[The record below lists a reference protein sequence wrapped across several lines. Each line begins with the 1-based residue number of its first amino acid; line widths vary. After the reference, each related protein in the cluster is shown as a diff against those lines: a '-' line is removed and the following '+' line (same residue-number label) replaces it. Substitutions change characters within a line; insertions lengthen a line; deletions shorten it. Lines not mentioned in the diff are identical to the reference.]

1 MARTCRVDGG
11 PPSPYRRLASWGG
24 RWRRTRW
31 WDRSDV
37 QRPEVGVGRVGA
49 RDERTRGEVEAAHA
63 AAVSEAMGYLTEV
76 LPTVRR
82 RYGGAVVEE
91 PARGLVAAEY
101 RHTTAR
107 GVVEGDAPDPQLHS
121 HVVITSAVRDDGRI
135 VAVVSGLIFL
145 RQEDGGVTKSWK
157 PGAPPPQRIG

>member
-1 MARTCRVDGG
+1 
-11 PPSPYRRLASWGG
+11 
-24 RWRRTRW
+24 
-31 WDRSDV
+31 
-37 QRPEVGVGRVGA
+37 
-49 RDERTRGEVEAAHA
+49 
-63 AAVSEAMGYLTEV
+63 MGYLTEV